1 MTEIRYALLLGI
13 LTYAAWKDLKTK
25 SIPYF
30 LPVVGAMVALL
41 CYMIEGISTKETLP
55 AVGQALIPGCFL
67 LMTAFFTDQKV
78 GYGDGLMV
86 LVLGA
91 LTDLIHSVLSLMFG
105 LCVSCLLSM
114 FFIACKR
121 VGMKDQIPFLP
132 FLLAGYILTL
142 VVLS

>member
-1 MTEIRYALLLGI
+1 
-13 LTYAAWKDLKTK
+13 
-25 SIPYF
+25 
-30 LPVVGAMVALL
+30 
-41 CYMIEGISTKETLP
+41 
-55 AVGQALIPGCFL
+55 
-67 LMTAFFTDQKV
+67 
-78 GYGDGLMV
+78 MV

>member
-25 SIPYF
+25 SIQY
-30 LPVVGAMVALL
+30 LLHVVGAMVALL
-41 CYMIEGISTKETLP
+41 CYMIEGISMKETLP

-67 LMTAFFTDQKV
+67 LMTAFFTEQKV

>member
-41 CYMIEGISTKETLP
+41 CYMIEGISMKETLP

-67 LMTAFFTDQKV
+67 LMIAFFTEQKV

-91 LTDLIHSVLSLMFG
+91 LTDLIYRLQKG
-105 LCVSCLLSM
+105 D
-114 FFIACKR
+114 A
-121 VGMKDQIPFLP
+121 
-132 FLLAGYILTL
+132 
-142 VVLS
+142 